1 MVVISC
7 KKGKFTYV
15 LAKNKINSEDFGTAV
30 VYGISIIDKKKVT
43 AVEDISDDFRFV
55 HYLFDLI
62 VEEELYPEHLND
74 VVEDYLF
81 ENFPKNTVFVTEN
94 IPPCIA

>member
-1 MVVISC
+1 MVIALY
-7 KKGKFTYV
+7 KKGKYTYV
-15 LAKNKINSEDFGTAV
+15 LSKSEILSEDFGIAT
-30 VYGISIIDKKKVT
+30 VYGISILNKKEKT
-43 AVEDISDDFRFV
+43 AIKDISDDFGFV
-55 HYLFDLI
+55 KQLFDLI

-94 IPPCIA
+94 IPQCIA